1 MSEAEYLD
9 SIYPYTEEYS
19 QEMRCTAICCM
30 SKQYDINSKA
40 KVGSEI
46 ECPYC
51 YKKFIN
57 ELLQIIGRCGHIEK
71 VSIEQRNFTDNPDI
85 DEMIYLD

>member
-1 MSEAEYLD
+1 MKQWVYCIKQRCAELEAVRGSQY
-9 SIYPYTEEYS
+9 YTATHGY
-19 QEMRCTAICCM
+19 I
-30 SKQYDINSKA
+30 
-40 KVGSEI
+40 
-46 ECPYC
+46 C

-57 ELLQIIGRCGHIEK
+57 ELLQIISGCGHIEK

>member
-1 MSEAEYLD
+1 MKQRVYCIKQRCAELEAVRGSQY
-9 SIYPYTEEYS
+9 YTTTHGY
-19 QEMRCTAICCM
+19 I
-30 SKQYDINSKA
+30 
-40 KVGSEI
+40 
-46 ECPYC
+46 C

-57 ELLQIIGRCGHIEK
+57 ELLQIISRCGHIEK

>member
-1 MSEAEYLD
+1 MKQWVYCIKQRCAELEAVRGSQY
-9 SIYPYTEEYS
+9 YTTTHRY
-19 QEMRCTAICCM
+19 I
-30 SKQYDINSKA
+30 
-40 KVGSEI
+40 
-46 ECPYC
+46 C